1 MSSSAPRGE
10 RLVITI
16 TGRRN
21 AGKSSLINA
30 LVGQQ
35 VAIVSEH
42 AGTTT
47 DPVAKQYE
55 LIPVGPVTLYDTAGL
70 DDVGELGQLRI
81 KATQKVLWRSDMAL
95 FVTES
100 TDFTEEDLNILA
112 MIERTKIPCVVVFNK
127 TDSHKPTSKALA
139 LCSERQLPCIAVSS
153 LTGDGIT
160 ALKELIIKNTP
171 KYFTDESVI
180 IGDLIKGGDVVMLVV
195 PIDLAAPK
203 GRLILPQV
211 QVIRECLDNDAIA
224 LTVKDREIEEAFAS
238 LTKPPALVIADSQVI
253 LKVAGDVPDDV
264 PLTTFST
271 AFARYKGDLDVLVE
285 GARKIDSLKN
295 GDRVL
300 IAEACSHHVQ
310 CDDIGRVKIPRWLL
324 QYTGKD
330 IQFDTV
336 SGQDFPDNVSQY
348 ALVLHCGGC
357 MITGMDFKRRIHQC
371 IIEGIPVSNYGV
383 VISKMHGV
391 LERIIKPFYKE

>member
-55 LIPVGPVTLYDTAGL
+55 LIPIGPVTLYDTAGL
-70 DDVGELGQLRI
+70 DDVGELGALRI

-100 TDFTEEDLNILA
+100 SDFTPEDLQILA
-112 MIERTKIPCVVVFNK
+112 MVEHTKIPCIVVFNK
-127 TDSHKPTSKALA
+127 SDSHHPSDAAKKY
-139 LCSERQLPCIAVSS
+139 CNEHNLPCISVSS
-153 LTGDGIT
+153 VTGESIT
-160 ALKELIIKNTP
+160 ELKELIIKNTP
-171 KYFTDESVI
+171 KYFTDETVI
-180 IGDLIKGGDVVMLVV
+180 IGDLIQGGDVVMLVV

-238 LTKPPALVIADSQVI
+238 LSKPPALVIADSQVI

-271 AFARYKGDLDVLVE
+271 AFARYKGDLDVMVQ
-285 GARKIDSLKN
+285 GVRAIDTLKN

-310 CDDIGRVKIPRWLL
+310 CDDIGRVKIPRWLT
-324 QYTGKD
+324 QYIGKD
-330 IQFDTV
+330 ITYDVV
-336 SGQDFPDNVSQY
+336 SGQDFPEDVSQY

-357 MITGMDFKRRIHQC
+357 MITGMEFKRRIHQC
-371 IIEGIPVSNYGV
+371 IAEGIPVTNYGV

-391 LERIIKPFYKE
+391 LGRIIKPFYKE

>member
-70 DDVGELGQLRI
+70 DDVGELGALRI

-100 TDFTEEDLNILA
+100 ADFTPEDLQILA

-127 TDSHKPTSKALA
+127 CDTHVPSDSAKNYCKEKGFPY
-139 LCSERQLPCIAVSS
+139 IAVSS
-153 LTGDGIT
+153 VTGESIIE
-160 ALKELIIKNTP
+160 LKELIIQHTP

-180 IGDLIKGGDVVMLVV
+180 IGDLIQGGDVVMLVV

-224 LTVKDREIEEAFAS
+224 LTVKDKEIEEAFSS
-238 LTKPPALVIADSQVI
+238 LSKPPALVIADSQVI

-271 AFARYKGDLDVLVE
+271 AFARYKGDLDVMVQ
-285 GARKIDSLKN
+285 GVRAIDTLKN

-310 CDDIGRVKIPRWLL
+310 CDDIGRVKIPRWLT
-324 QYTGKD
+324 QYIGKEIHYD
-330 IQFDTV
+330 VV
-336 SGQDFPDNVSQY
+336 SGQDFPEDVSQY

-357 MITGMDFKRRIHQC
+357 MITGMEFKRRIHQC
-371 IIEGIPVSNYGV
+371 IAEGIPVTNYGV

-391 LERIIKPFYKE
+391 LDRIIKPFYKE